1 MRPRTLVAVF
11 QLSKADLH
19 DSERV
24 PASTTPFEMSAES
37 DAPRVSEGESTQVP
51 PQKSALAPEPE
62 AASQAALTAALKEN
76 DIGSSSDLVNEGQE
90 LRTVFQ
96 DPVSFNVKHPLYN
109 KWTLWFDNPGHKGSS
124 SAKERRESWG
134 ANLHRV
140 VDITSVEE
148 FWGLYNN
155 IVPPSTLPQSANYYL
170 FKDGI
175 QPAWEDPANGNG
187 GKWSI
192 QLPRE
197 KHRSQIDKLWL
208 YTMLSAIGE
217 MLETPSPESK
227 LPTSREEELV
237 TGVILQARSNYFR
250 FSVWPRRADDWDVQV
265 PEGEPVP
272 ESVAVG
278 RRLVELGRFFK
289 TEVLGY
295 PLDAK
300 VGGGFSSEV
309 EFQSHKDSEK
319 KRGKRALV

>member
-1 MRPRTLVAVF
+1 M
-11 QLSKADLH
+11 
-19 DSERV
+19 
-24 PASTTPFEMSAES
+24 
-37 DAPRVSEGESTQVP
+37 
-51 PQKSALAPEPE
+51 
-62 AASQAALTAALKEN
+62 
-76 DIGSSSDLVNEGQE
+76 
-90 LRTVFQ
+90 
-96 DPVSFNVKHPLYN
+96 
-109 KWTLWFDNPGHKGSS
+109 
-124 SAKERRESWG
+124 
-134 ANLHRV
+134 
-140 VDITSVEE
+140 DITSVEE

-237 TGVILQARSNYFR
+237 TGVILQARSNYYR
-250 FSVWPRRADDWDVQV
+250 ISVWTRRADDWDVQV

>member
-1 MRPRTLVAVF
+1 M
-11 QLSKADLH
+11 
-19 DSERV
+19 
-24 PASTTPFEMSAES
+24 PATSATS
-37 DAPRVSEGESTQVP
+37 MLPA
-51 PQKSALAPEPE
+51 EPE
-62 AASQAALTAALKEN
+62 ASSKAALASALQEHE
-76 DIGSSSDLVNEGQE
+76 IGTSSDLAKQGEE

-96 DPVSFNVKHPLYN
+96 DPVNFNVKHPLYHS
-109 KWTLWFDNPGHKGSS
+109 WTLWFDNPVHKGSS

-134 ANLHRV
+134 ANLHKV
-140 VDITSVEE
+140 VDIKSVEE

-187 GKWSI
+187 GKWSV

-197 KHRSQIDKLWL
+197 KHRNQIDKLWL
-208 YTMLSAIGE
+208 YTMLAAIGE
-217 MLETPSPESK
+217 MLETPTPDSK
-227 LPTSREEELV
+227 LPTKIEDELV
-237 TGVILQARSNYFR
+237 TGVILQARSNYYR
-250 FSVWPRRADDWDVQV
+250 ISVWTRRADDWDVEV
-265 PEGEPVP
+265 PEGAEVP

-278 RRLVELGRFFK
+278 RRLVALGRFFK

-319 KRGKRALV
+319 KRGKRGLV

>member
-1 MRPRTLVAVF
+1 MLNAVF
-11 QLSKADLH
+11 QSPKAVLQGRSKFPPVSSPLNM
-19 DSERV
+19 
-24 PASTTPFEMSAES
+24 STEI
-37 DAPRVSEGESTQVP
+37 DARSVSEGETAQVQA
-51 PQKSALAPEPE
+51 QKSALAPEPE
-62 AASQAALTAALKEN
+62 AASKAALATALKEN
-76 DIGSSSDLVNEGQE
+76 DVGSSSDLVKEGQE

-96 DPVSFNVKHPLYN
+96 DPVEFNVKHPLYN

-140 VDITSVEE
+140 VDIESVEE

-217 MLETPSPESK
+217 MLETPLPESK
-227 LPTSREEELV
+227 LPSSREEELV
-237 TGVILQARSNYFR
+237 TGVILQARSNYYR
-250 FSVWPRRADDWDVQV
+250 ISVWTRRADEWDVPV
-265 PEGEPVP
+265 PEGEPVL